1 MGAGLCSD
9 GLLMASD
16 AQHTRQ
22 STRQAG
28 GEGGGE
34 MLILFKSALWLAWV
48 VVGLITLL
56 TGDIS
61 RTSYA
66 CAWVLAL
73 VYMLLDI
80 LSK

>member
-1 MGAGLCSD
+1 
-9 GLLMASD
+9 
-16 AQHTRQ
+16 
-22 STRQAG
+22 
-28 GEGGGE
+28 
-34 MLILFKSALWLAWV
+34 MLILFKSVLWLAWV

-56 TGDIS
+56 TGDVS